1 VTIFDLLF
9 LLAALSLLI
18 ALVTAA
24 VLAIRGKL
32 DRARAIGRRIGIA
45 TATYFAAI
53 VVVSIA
59 SPRQVTP
66 IGVPQCFDDWCIT
79 ALRVEHQRAGVDDSL
94 RVALQLSSRA
104 RGISQ
109 GERDVRVYLIDDRG
123 RRYLPAPEAGATPLS
138 TQIPP
143 EGSVAASRL
152 FLLPADARHP
162 MLIVAHDAFP
172 HCCIIAD
179 RESLLH
185 RQAVVPL
192 D

>member
-1 VTIFDLLF
+1 MTIFDLLF
-9 LLAALSLLI
+9 LVAALSLLV
-18 ALVTAA
+18 ALVIAA
-24 VLAIRGKL
+24 VQAVRGKL
-32 DRARAIGRRIGIA
+32 DGAGRICRRIGVVA
-45 TATYFAAI
+45 ATYFAII
-53 VVVSIA
+53 VVVSLA
-59 SPRQVTP
+59 SPRQVIP
-66 IGVPQCFDDWCIT
+66 MGVSQCFDDWCI
-79 ALRVEHQRAGVDDSL
+79 AAQRAEHQRVGSTDSL
-94 RVALQLSSRA
+94 RVVMQLSSLA

-123 RRYLPAPEAGATPLS
+123 RRYLPIAEPGATPLS

-143 EGSVAASRL
+143 QGNVAVSRL
-152 FLLPADARHP
+152 FLLPVDAHHP